1 MAVTTE
7 IPWGD
12 GSGDKIYLTRN
23 ASEGDQVV
31 RVSSDAHTGHVSRT
45 KDVTFSATA
54 GGVTIS
60 RVLTILQQGKDI
72 TIITRNDVAVT
83 ENDVAVGYE

>member
-31 RVSSDAHTGHVSRT
+31 QVSSDAHSGYVSRT